1 MQLLYS
7 WILVKSLGYTKYPSI
22 LSQPY
27 LIGISPKAIFI
38 ANNPQGEGWGGTWGQ
53 VGRRWAA
60 KTFQPWPC
68 LSQNPFCYHV

>member
-7 WILVKSLGYTKYPSI
+7 WILVESLGYAKYPSI

-38 ANNPQGEGWGGTWGQ
+38 TNNPPGGEVRGGGHLRAGW
-53 VGRRWAA
+53 A
-60 KTFQPWPC
+60 
-68 LSQNPFCYHV
+68 

>member
-38 ANNPQGEGWGGTWGQ
+38 ANNPPGEGWGGT
-53 VGRRWAA
+53 
-60 KTFQPWPC
+60 
-68 LSQNPFCYHV
+68 

>member
-7 WILVKSLGYTKYPSI
+7 WILVESLGYTKYPSI

-38 ANNPQGEGWGGTWGQ
+38 TNNRPPPLGGEVGGGEGHLRAG
-53 VGRRWAA
+53 WA
-60 KTFQPWPC
+60 
-68 LSQNPFCYHV
+68 

>member
-7 WILVKSLGYTKYPSI
+7 WILVESLGYTKYTKYPSI

-38 ANNPQGEGWGGTWGQ
+38 ANNPQEGALEGRLSVGEPP
-53 VGRRWAA
+53 R
-60 KTFQPWPC
+60 P
-68 LSQNPFCYHV
+68 SNPDLV

>member
-7 WILVKSLGYTKYPSI
+7 WILVESLGYTKYPSI

-38 ANNPQGEGWGGTWGQ
+38 ANNPRGEGRGHLRAGL
-53 VGRRWAA
+53 A
-60 KTFQPWPC
+60 
-68 LSQNPFCYHV
+68 

>member
-7 WILVKSLGYTKYPSI
+7 WILVESLGYTKYPSI

-38 ANNPQGEGWGGTWGQ
+38 ANNPQGEGRGALEGRLG
-53 VGRRWAA
+53 VGEPPR
-60 KTFQPWPC
+60 PSN
-68 LSQNPFCYHV
+68 LDLV